1 MVLYLCPYRV
11 VSLGMAYNDFILYF
25 LVSMYKFDFILLL
38 ACFQKY
44 FCDINLF
51 IFVCEGC
58 FA

>member
-1 MVLYLCPYRV
+1 
-11 VSLGMAYNDFILYF
+11 MAYNDFILHF

-38 ACFQKY
+38 ACFQRY
-44 FCDINLF
+44 FCDINLFF